1 MARFVLFLVA
11 VVTFFLSGCAYRTTQ
26 VIDPAGNRTIT
37 TESYYFPTPPGAV
50 RVYRERGN
58 RREYYPDYPRYYRDR
73 DREVCWY
80 TYPYNG
86 DRRRPVLLC
95 H

>member
-1 MARFVLFLVA
+1 MARFILLMVSVA
-11 VVTFFLSGCAYRTTQ
+11 VFFLLGCAYRTTR
-26 VIDPAGNRTIT
+26 VVDSSGNQTTT

-50 RVYRERGN
+50 RVYRGDG
-58 RREYYPDYPRYYRDR
+58 RRDYRDPDYPRCYRDR
-73 DREVCWY
+73 DRGVCWY

>member
-1 MARFVLFLVA
+1 MARFVLFLISA
-11 VVTFFLSGCAYRTTQ
+11 VFFLSGCAYRTTQ

-50 RVYRERGN
+50 RVYREDG
-58 RREYYPDYPRYYRDR
+58 RRRDYRYPDYPRYYRDR